1 MSDVLKF
8 IVALAACIVV
18 MLVIRNYGLALYTV
32 PDDSLQPMLNK
43 GQRVLVNK
51 LERSRL
57 KQGDAVVFGNDG
69 ATMAGRVVA
78 VPGDTVSID
87 SVQFLIPTHCQA
99 DFDCDYCRLYLV
111 ETGRQQVLVPA
122 GTVVGTV
129 LRWRKDKQTE

>member
-32 PDDSLQPMLNK
+32 PDDSLQPMLSK

-69 ATMAGRVVA
+69 APMAGRVVA